1 MSGIIFHAVELITER
16 RSIEEYISSLRR
28 RMEDIAINIQRVDN
42 ELHRRNYV
50 GDTLNLSLV
59 DRFKIE
65 NLVEI
70 RVFSRSRYLKNACQI
85 ETLERRLQE
94 LNLQITQLESAE

>member
-1 MSGIIFHAVELITER
+1 MSGIIFHAVELITES
-16 RSIEEYISSLRR
+16 RSIEEYIPSLQR
-28 RMEDIAINIQRVDN
+28 RMEDIATNIQCVDN

-70 RVFSRSRYLKNACQI
+70 RVFLRSRYLKILCQI

-94 LNLQITQLESAE
+94 LNLQIMQLESAE

>member
-1 MSGIIFHAVELITER
+1 MSGIIFHAVELISER

-28 RMEDIAINIQRVDN
+28 RMEDIALNIERVDN
-42 ELHRRNYV
+42 ELQRRNYV
-50 GDTLNLSLV
+50 GDTLNLCLV

-70 RVFSRSRYLKNACQI
+70 RIFLRSRYLKNACQI
-85 ETLERRLQE
+85 ETLERKLQE

>member
-1 MSGIIFHAVELITER
+1 LC
-16 RSIEEYISSLRR
+16 
-28 RMEDIAINIQRVDN
+28 
-42 ELHRRNYV
+42 
-50 GDTLNLSLV
+50 LV

-70 RVFSRSRYLKNACQI
+70 RIFLRSRYLKNACQI
-85 ETLERRLQE
+85 ETLETKLQE